1 MMAQYAWDQDP
12 DRSAQVARYVP
23 LVQRIAQRLRARLPA
38 NVDLGDLIQ
47 AGLIGLLDVLEQYP
61 EPDDSEAFLRHAT
74 LRIRGSMLDEL
85 REQDWLPR
93 RARAKEQQLSRTMA
107 QLEQQLGR
115 PPSDQEVAKALG
127 WDLEEYQKTV
137 ADSGGQLLYLEDL
150 ATDNDAFVGQYLRDR
165 GADICEIL
173 GSAEFDRHLQT
184 AIARLPER
192 EQLVLSLYYREE
204 LTLREIG
211 DVLEVTES
219 RVSQILRQAI
229 LRLRASLQARG
240 SMT

>member
-1 MMAQYAWDQDP
+1 MIAQRAWDQDP
-12 DRSAQVARYVP
+12 HRSAQVARYVP

-61 EPDDSEAFLRHAT
+61 EPDDSESFMRYAT

-93 RARAKEQQLSRTMA
+93 RARAKEQQVSRTMA
-107 QLEQQLGR
+107 QLEQELGR
-115 PPSDQEVAKALG
+115 PPSDQEVARSLG
-127 WDLEEYQKTV
+127 WDLDDYQKTI
-137 ADSGGQLLYLEDL
+137 ADSGGQLMYLEDL
-150 ATDNDAFVGQYLRDR
+150 ATDNDAFVGQYLRDH
-165 GADICEIL
+165 GADISEVL
-173 GSAEFDRHLQT
+173 GSVEFDRYLQA

-219 RVSQILRQAI
+219 RVSQILRQAV
-229 LRLRASLQARG
+229 LRLRAAMHAG
-240 SMT
+240 AIT